1 MKNSIKLIKY
11 PKYKHEAYKKLN
23 KLFLDK
29 LQELQKLGARDVT
42 GFHLE
47 FEIIH
52 YVSENK
58 YDIRVRCDY
67 GSVCAIPYSENETP
81 TLYLFNE
88 HGIVHR
94 CMENEFC
101 AKVFVQA
108 EKLLKTCLREN
119 VWRIKF
125 YISDNYISYTSI
137 SGYYSI
143 IESCKSK
150 IEKRGS

>member
-1 MKNSIKLIKY
+1 MQKEKQIQYSNYKY
-11 PKYKHEAYKKLN
+11 EAYKKLN

-42 GFHLE
+42 GLHLE

-52 YVSENK
+52 YIPENK

-67 GSVCAIPYSENETP
+67 GSVCAIPRSENETP

-125 YISDNYISYTSI
+125 YISDNYIRYTSI

-150 IEKRGS
+150 IEKRGY

>member
-1 MKNSIKLIKY
+1 MQKEKQIQYSNYKY
-11 PKYKHEAYKKLN
+11 EAYKKLN

-42 GFHLE
+42 GLNLE

-67 GSVCAIPYSENETP
+67 GSVCAIPYSGNETP